1 MTLNFIQQW
10 FSKHFGKFWEKE
22 NYGPKILYSAKIS
35 FKNKKT
41 GICKNEEL
49 REYNNYGLNITQTL
63 DH

>member
-1 MTLNFIQQW
+1 MALNFIQQW
-10 FSKHFGKFWEKE
+10 FSKHFGKFSEKE
-22 NYGPKILYSAKIS
+22 NMSPKILYSAKIA